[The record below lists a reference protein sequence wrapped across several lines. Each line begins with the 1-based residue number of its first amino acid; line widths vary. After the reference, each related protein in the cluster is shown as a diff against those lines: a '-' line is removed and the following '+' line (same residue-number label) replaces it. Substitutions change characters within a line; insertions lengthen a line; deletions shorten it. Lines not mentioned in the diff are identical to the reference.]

1 MVSHDIIYEVLFL
14 GSSPETKRMGLGTV
28 LVDELTRRLFEHEEQ
43 NPSCKVCSPVATTS
57 IIALDQKET
66 LSALQLEDFRDL
78 EDWARSWSR
87 RKNHR
92 SNDHQTS
99 NGSKSVYPNGCICA
113 SQPGQRTLCVS
124 IKSNSAEALGFW
136 TKMGLTPL
144 DENEP
149 REGEIVKLMVPFA
162 DFCAVAVSFV
172 SQKVAADFEAELRGG
187 DRGGY
192 W

>member
-1 MVSHDIIYEVLFL
+1 
-14 GSSPETKRMGLGTV
+14 MGLGTV

-43 NPSCKVCSPVATTS
+43 DSACKVYSPVPSTGT
-57 IIALDQKET
+57 IAPDQKET
-66 LSALQLEDFRDL
+66 QTMLQVEDFRDL

-87 RKNHR
+87 HKNHR
-92 SNDHQTS
+92 SHDHQTS
-99 NGSKSVYPNGCICA
+99 NSRKSVTPNGRICA

-149 REGEIVKLMVPFA
+149 REREIVNLMVPFA

-187 DRGGY
+187 DAG